1 MRVRACPLCDSRD
14 ADTLFEPEAAEF
26 CATNWSYREDYRA
39 LLRLP
44 PQATFP
50 IVRCRKC
57 ELVYAKLLPDDAFL
71 AKLYDEVIRE
81 DDCVKGSENRESYAR
96 RLRYVAELIELAP
109 EGTHRALDYGS
120 GLGVTSRI
128 LRSCGVE
135 TVAYDPS
142 SLRRGYSGEFADI
155 DEVNR
160 GEPYGMV
167 VFDNVLE
174 HLPNPV
180 RVVMDV
186 GAMTIPHGVAYVS
199 VPSYE
204 REMLDRQIAAHRRRE
219 ALDMTLNPWEH
230 LNYFDLQHLDALMG
244 IGGFERIESAGRVA
258 PPNVGLRAEDSRVA
272 RLKNAVAS
280 LPRIGRYAVT
290 GDVLAST
297 EHAFYRRRS
306 ED

>member
-1 MRVRACPLCDSRD
+1 MRARACPLCGEDD
-14 ADTLFEPEAAEF
+14 AETLFEPEADAF
-26 CATNWSYREDYRA
+26 CRTNWSYRPDFRA
-39 LLRLP
+39 LLGLP
-44 PQATFP
+44 GQATFP

-57 ELVYAKLLPDDAFL
+57 NFVFARLLPDDAFL

-81 DDCVKGSENRESYAR
+81 DDCVRGSENRESYAR

-109 EGTHRALDYGS
+109 DETLRALDYGS

-128 LRSCGVE
+128 LRACGIE
-135 TVAYDPS
+135 TIAFDPS
-142 SLRRGYSGEFADI
+142 SLRRGYSGEFADL
-155 DEVNR
+155 EQVQQR
-160 GEPYGMV
+160 EPYGMV

-174 HLPNPV
+174 HLPDPV

-186 GAMTIPHGVAYVS
+186 GAMTVPHGVAYVS

-204 REMLDRQIAAHRRRE
+204 REMLDRQIDAHRRGE
-219 ALDMTLNPWEH
+219 PLDMTLNPWEH
-230 LNYFDLQHLDALMG
+230 LNYFELQSLDALMG
-244 IGGFERIESAGRVA
+244 IGGFERIESASRVA
-258 PPNVGLRAEDSRVA
+258 APNVGLRAEESRVA

-297 EHAFYRRRS
+297 EHAFYRRRR
-306 ED
+306 DD